1 MEDFYGVTG
10 GWGDALFEKIYSF
23 FLGCVI
29 VGTQGKLLNI
39 KE

>member
-23 FLGCVI
+23 FGCVVARI
-29 VGTQGKLLNI
+29 QGKLLNI